1 MIWLI
6 LAWLY
11 LTGMGLTYAL
21 DANSYTL
28 FWFTVV
34 ILLLWPV
41 WVTLIGLWWCGM
53 ALRDLIADKPDEEL
67 TND

>member
-1 MIWLI
+1 MLWLL

-11 LTGMGLTYAL
+11 LTGMGLTYAM
-21 DANSYTL
+21 DAPSYTL
-28 FWFTVV
+28 FWFSAV

-41 WVTLIGLWWCGM
+41 WVTLLGLWLCWLS
-53 ALRDLIADKPDEEL
+53 LREAVNPNKHEEL